1 MEETINEILE
11 EKVVLSREKS
21 NQRAVKR
28 KIKTW
33 SIKNIRTNI
42 KINAKNFNILLLSEQ
57 YFRINPNFS

>member
-33 SIKNIRTNI
+33 SIKKT
-42 KINAKNFNILLLSEQ
+42 SEQ
-57 YFRINPNFS
+57 T